1 MTSFIYS
8 IRKIIVPCS
17 VVEIGV
23 KRVGKVVTR
32 LEVVVTV
39 PFSRALESA
48 IVEARLVWLWLVCT
62 VK

>member
-48 IVEARLVWLWLVCT
+48 IVEARLVWL
-62 VK
+62 